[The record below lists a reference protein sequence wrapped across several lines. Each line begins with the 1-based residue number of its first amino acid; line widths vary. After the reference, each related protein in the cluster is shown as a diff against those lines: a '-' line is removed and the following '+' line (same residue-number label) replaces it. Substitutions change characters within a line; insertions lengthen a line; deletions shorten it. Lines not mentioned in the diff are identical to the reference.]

1 MNWKQK
7 MSKIFQVQNR
17 YVNFRQASN
26 TFLTKLFPNQVDLD
40 EEERKGAIFS
50 AFLAIMCI
58 VLAIVTVTEF
68 YFVLTLTEQAAQTY
82 IDYII
87 RDLGAFILLSL
98 IWWGHRRHPKLMR
111 HLFLILMVIGIFFL
125 FEINELNQAM
135 NLFTLP
141 IIMAAFL
148 IQPIYSFVY
157 YLFITCLYVLRLYLA
172 GFTLTD
178 DAFSYINLA
187 SLLVLVF
194 IAWLIAQS
202 LDKALAETKALNVE
216 LDQRVQ
222 DRTRELAASLER
234 EQAASVRN
242 TTILQSIADGIMVL
256 DANQEVLM
264 ANPAA
269 NRLAGQ
275 NLQSASL
282 SEILSSIKDEGKE
295 SLRDWLAGQ
304 HPQKQG
310 HVKFQWHDKIVSANV
325 APVVLLKGEG
335 KQVDAGNVIAL
346 RDFTREAELERAK
359 DIFLGMVSHE
369 LRTPMSAIKG
379 YVEVLLDL
387 EKETISPEGY
397 EYLQTIDT
405 SVRQLLILANDLID
419 LSRLETGEIELYRE
433 WVDVPEIVN
442 QAAQIVQQE
451 FVARNLRLAVN
462 VEEPLPKLYVD
473 KRRILQVL
481 LNLLSNAYKYT
492 TEGGATVHVGQ
503 SEEWVNIAVTD
514 TGVGIRKSDQTQLF
528 QRFFRA
534 TDQVIQQAGGTGLG
548 LAISKGFTELHGGK
562 LTFESQY
569 GVGTTF
575 NVALPKNGI
584 SSISDEIEKKGK
596 ADAPAFS

>member
-1 MNWKQK
+1 
-7 MSKIFQVQNR
+7 
-17 YVNFRQASN
+17 
-26 TFLTKLFPNQVDLD
+26 
-40 EEERKGAIFS
+40 
-50 AFLAIMCI
+50 
-58 VLAIVTVTEF
+58 
-68 YFVLTLTEQAAQTY
+68 
-82 IDYII
+82 
-87 RDLGAFILLSL
+87 
-98 IWWGHRRHPKLMR
+98 
-111 HLFLILMVIGIFFL
+111 
-125 FEINELNQAM
+125 LNQAM

>member
-7 MSKIFQVQNR
+7 MSKIFQIQNG
-17 YVNFRQASN
+17 YASFRQASN
-26 TFLTKLFPNQVDLD
+26 TFLTKLFPNQADLD
-40 EEERKGAIFS
+40 EEERKGVIFS

-68 YFVLTLTEQAAQTY
+68 YFVLTLAKQAAQTY
-82 IDYII
+82 IDYIT

-202 LDKALAETKALNVE
+202 LDKALAETKALNLE

-234 EQAASVRN
+234 EQAAAVRN
-242 TTILQSIADGIMVL
+242 STIVQSIADGIVVL

-269 NRLAGQ
+269 NRLAGR

-282 SEILSSIKDEGKE
+282 SDILSSIEDEAKE
-295 SLRDWLAGQ
+295 SLLDWLAGQ
-304 HPQKQG
+304 RPQKQS
-310 HVKFQWHDKIVSANV
+310 HVRFQWRDKTVSANV
-325 APVVLLKGEG
+325 APVVLLKEEG
-335 KQVDAGNVIAL
+335 KRVDAGNVIAL

-387 EKETISPEGY
+387 EKETISPDGY

-405 SVRQLLILANDLID
+405 SVKQLLTLANDLID
-419 LSRLETGEIELYRE
+419 LSRLESGEIELYRE
-433 WVDVPEIVN
+433 WAEVPEIVN
-442 QAAQIVQQE
+442 QASQIVQQE
-451 FVARNLRLAVN
+451 FAARNLRLEVS
-462 VEEPLPKLYVD
+462 VEEPLPKLYLD

-492 TEGGATVHVGQ
+492 IEGGATIHVDQ
-503 SEEWVNIAVTD
+503 SEGWVNIAVTD
-514 TGVGIRKSDQTQLF
+514 TGIGIRKSDQAQLF

-534 TDQVIQQAGGTGLG
+534 ADPVIQQAGGTGLG

-575 NVALPKNGI
+575 NVALPKNGTT
-584 SSISDEIEKKGK
+584 SISDEIDKERKSRCTY
-596 ADAPAFS
+596 F